1 MVKCVSHMRG
11 IGQSAK
17 VFAADHEDRFQV
29 ATDEYGIANVDRSR
43 NRYAYGS
50 GGELLS
56 WPVAVAQGAGMDFA
70 NNWDWGV
77 RATSRTDAKSK
88 LDQIKNELE
97 LVTCPSDK
105 VRLATPYWPRNETFG
120 APNDGLRGLGDPEY
134 PEASTQNMAYW
145 GNLSFGINEDIVGV
159 ENAWSGGGDAT
170 PYPACW
176 RAAPTG
182 SGWYSCTGERAYR
195 PGTACAESPEGWRL
209 RGNFDRVFRPGD
221 VGLIF
226 EAGQDHA
233 DRDPPP
239 GANLILSA
247 KADGPYLGDALMGL
261 AEERVPKRRHPKGA
275 MNILYADLHG
285 GSVRPV
291 NFTNV
296 DGKEI
301 PSEYSPRVR
310 VSPYQPHDTVN

>member
-1 MVKCVSHMRG
+1 MSRPEAESASMKRQPNRPKGRAFTLVELLVVISIIALLISILLPSLKLARSQAKMVKCVSHMRG

-29 ATDEYGIANVDRSR
+29 ATDEYGIANVDLSR
-43 NRYAYGS
+43 NRYAYGN

-77 RATSRTDAKSK
+77 RATSRTDAKGK

-97 LVTCPSDK
+97 LVTCPSDR

-195 PGTACAESPEGWRL
+195 AGTACAESPEGWRL
-209 RGNFDRVFRPGD
+209 QGNFDRVFRPGD

-239 GANLILSA
+239 HARHAALHRLS
-247 KADGPYLGDALMGL
+247 GQL
-261 AEERVPKRRHPKGA
+261 
-275 MNILYADLHG
+275 
-285 GSVRPV
+285 RPPASK
-291 NFTNV
+291 
-296 DGKEI
+296 DRG
-301 PSEYSPRVR
+301 
-310 VSPYQPHDTVN
+310 